1 MGAPKK
7 QVRKLAR
14 WVIDHALWDAVHY
27 IFGWWQV
34 IVAGLVSIVLGI
46 WQWVASHAT
55 PEAVVLAIWAFG
67 GLLLAIA
74 AIARTLSFP
83 RKSRAQPAQMPSPTL
98 FSGEPI
104 SIDLK
109 DADIKDVLRT
119 FSRLTGL
126 NIVTDGD
133 VLGSV
138 TVNLDNVP
146 WDQAL
151 DVILTSHSL
160 GYVVQSNVMRVA
172 RRERLVQERSQDQQR
187 GR

>member
-1 MGAPKK
+1 MRAPKK

-14 WVIDHALWDAVHY
+14 WVIDHALWDAAHY
-27 IFGWWQV
+27 VFGWRQV
-34 IVAGLVSIVLGI
+34 AVAGLASVVLGI
-46 WQWVASHAT
+46 WKWLASHAT
-55 PEAVVLAIWAFG
+55 PEAVVLALWAFA
-67 GLLLAIA
+67 GLLLVIA

-83 RKSRAQPAQMPSPTL
+83 RKTKAQPAQMPGPTL

-104 SIDLK
+104 SINLK

-126 NIVTDGD
+126 NIVTDSD
-133 VLGSV
+133 VSGAV